1 MNKHRHPDH
10 SLGIPLGLPANL
22 QLALAEELQRMGAT
36 YEDIA
41 YANDKT
47 LSPVQVLQVAR
58 LWNSL
63 TPSQVDAWDEA
74 TTRENMRRGRAPC
87 RN

>member
-1 MNKHRHPDH
+1 
-10 SLGIPLGLPANL
+10 
-22 QLALAEELQRMGAT
+22 MGAN

-41 YANDKT
+41 YSNDTT

-63 TPSQVDAWDEA
+63 RPSQVHAWDEA
-74 TTRENMRRGRAPC
+74 ASRENMHGGHAPW

>member
-1 MNKHRHPDH
+1 MNKHRHPDN

-22 QLALAEELQRMGAT
+22 HLALVEELQHMGAT

-41 YANDKT
+41 YANDTT

-74 TTRENMRRGRAPC
+74 TTRENIRRSYAPC

>member
-1 MNKHRHPDH
+1 MNKHRHPDN
-10 SLGIPLGLPANL
+10 SLGIPQGLPANL
-22 QLALAEELQRMGAT
+22 HLALVEELQHMGAT

-41 YANDKT
+41 YANDTT

-74 TTRENMRRGRAPC
+74 VTRENMRHGHAPC